1 MIVVQRVL
9 PEGRRTGGGAFG
21 VIKAREMQEAGE
33 KAGRES
39 AADVRFPRRDGRRV
53 LPEGRRTGGRLLHE
67 VKSAQAVFVSCDGE
81 KVCSI

>member
-1 MIVVQRVL
+1 M
-9 PEGRRTGGGAFG
+9 
-21 VIKAREMQEAGE
+21 IKAREMQEAGE

-67 VKSAQAVFVSCDGE
+67 VKSAQAVLFHVMGRRYAVSEESDKNKDNCF
-81 KVCSI
+81 CC